1 MIFYFEPKL
10 EDKNA
15 RRRIAG
21 EIYNY
26 LIHCT
31 ELSEKTGKA
40 FEVKF
45 SDKKEDK
52 SWLQIKGIHQLCT
65 KLIPH
70 LSKEH
75 HASYSL
81 EDVKD
86 YVKREFDYMRPSTK
100 FEAALM
106 LKSIGIKLKEEEKK
120 EAFAFCKKIKQ
131 PKSFADA
138 TKEEMIDLIKKVEV
152 WAAEKGWPDVYL
164 DDEEKRNMVKVY
176 EGKNETK
183 S

>member
-1 MIFYFEPKL
+1 MIFYFEPEL

-15 RRRIAG
+15 LRKIAG
-21 EIYNY
+21 DIYAY

-31 ELSEKTGKA
+31 ELAKKTGKA

-45 SDKKEDK
+45 SEKKEDK
-52 SWLQIKGIHQLCT
+52 SWNQIKGIHLLIT

-70 LSKEH
+70 LQKEH
-75 HASYSL
+75 NATYSL
-81 EDVKD
+81 SDVKD
-86 YVKREFDYMRPSTK
+86 YVKREFNYMRPSTK

-106 LKSIGIKLKEEEKK
+106 LKSIGVKLSEEEKK

-138 TKEEMIDLIKKVEV
+138 TKDEMIDLIKRIEV
-152 WAAEKGWPDVYL
+152 WAAEKSWPDVYL
-164 DDEEKRNMVKVY
+164 DDEEKRNMVKFY
-176 EGKNETK
+176 EGKK
-183 S
+183 

>member
-1 MIFYFEPKL
+1 MYE
-10 EDKNA
+10 
-15 RRRIAG
+15 
-21 EIYNY
+21 Y

-31 ELSEKTGKA
+31 ELSEKSGKP

-45 SDKKEDK
+45 SDKKENK
-52 SWLQIKGIHQLCT
+52 SWEQIKGIHLLCT

-75 HASYSL
+75 ATSYSL

-86 YVKREFDYMRPSTK
+86 YIKREFNYMRPSTK

-106 LKSIGIKLKEEEKK
+106 LKSIGVKLEEGEKK

-138 TKEEMIDLIKKVEV
+138 NKEEMINLITEVQV
-152 WAAEKGWPDVYL
+152 WAASKGWTDVYL
-164 DDEEKRNMVKVY
+164 EPEEIKRLEMIY
-176 EGKNETK
+176 EKN
-183 S
+183 

>member
-1 MIFYFEPKL
+1 MNFYFEPKL

-15 RRRIAG
+15 RRKIAG
-21 EIYNY
+21 EIYAY

-31 ELSEKTGKA
+31 ELSEKSGKA

-70 LSKEH
+70 LQKEH
-75 HASYSL
+75 HATYSL
-81 EDVKD
+81 ADVKD
-86 YVKREFDYMRPSTK
+86 YVKREFEYMRPSTK

-106 LKSIGIKLKEEEKK
+106 LKSIGIKLSEGEKK

-138 TKEEMIDLIKKVEV
+138 TKDEMIDLIKRVEV
-152 WAAEKGWPDVYL
+152 WAAEKGWPDVHL
-164 DDEEKRNMVKVY
+164 DPEEIRKMVKFY
-176 EGKNETK
+176 EGKNEAQ

>member
-10 EDKNA
+10 GDKNA
-15 RRRIAG
+15 RRKIAG
-21 EIYNY
+21 DIYSY

-31 ELSEKTGKA
+31 ELSEKSGKP

-45 SDKKEDK
+45 SDKKENK
-52 SWLQIKGIHQLCT
+52 SWEQIKGIHLLCT

-75 HASYSL
+75 HATYSL

-86 YVKREFDYMRPSTK
+86 YIKREFDYMRPSTK

-106 LKSIGIKLKEEEKK
+106 LKSVGVKLNEEEKK

-138 TKEEMIDLIKKVEV
+138 TKEEMIDLIKQIEA
-152 WAAEKGWPDVYL
+152 WAAEKGWDDVHL
-164 DDEEKRNMVKVY
+164 DQEEINNMVKFY
-176 EGKNETK
+176 ENKEIKT
-183 S
+183 